1 MKILQSLQKNFKN
14 GKKSVAVLID
24 PDKTGEGDELY
35 DLIALCNRSAID
47 YFFVGGSLIT
57 TGNLS
62 TIIPTIKSN
71 SDIPV
76 ILFPSSNMH
85 IDMAADAVLFLSLIS
100 GRNPEWLIG
109 QHVVAA
115 PLLKSSGMEVLPTGY
130 ILVSSDRNTSVA
142 YMSNTTP
149 IPADKYSIAASTAL
163 AGELLGL
170 KTIYLDAGS
179 GGHPISG
186 RMISEVHKTIDI
198 PLMVGGGINSVE
210 KARSAFESGADVIVI
225 GNAAEKNPDF
235 LIGVSELVTSLN
247 KRLDVH

>member
-1 MKILQSLQKNFKN
+1 
-14 GKKSVAVLID
+14 
-24 PDKTGEGDELY
+24 
-35 DLIALCNRSAID
+35 
-47 YFFVGGSLIT
+47 
-57 TGNLS
+57 
-62 TIIPTIKSN
+62 
-71 SDIPV
+71 
-76 ILFPSSNMH
+76 
-85 IDMAADAVLFLSLIS
+85 
-100 GRNPEWLIG
+100 
-109 QHVVAA
+109 
-115 PLLKSSGMEVLPTGY
+115 
-130 ILVSSDRNTSVA
+130 
-142 YMSNTTP
+142 
-149 IPADKYSIAASTAL
+149 
-163 AGELLGL
+163 